1 MLFRPVAAGLMIVT
15 SLASANVARA
25 EVTIVLSINLTGL
38 DPGARFVQPHCVG
51 FGAERHRLVIASGGL
66 PFQPVTGGQFVQTVR
81 FPMRR
86 TEAAGGPV
94 TEYACGV
101 SVWGQRRDGVA
112 YTFNTPAVAAF
123 SRPSVTRRL
132 SRAGWG
138 MLGDSWSWPGDG
150 PYTYRAVVAPIA
162 KGPSPQYFSGGVFT
176 PEQARALAVVD
187 ASPSAAAVIT
197 TESRRLGLE
206 NARALPPMA
215 AGREPGERSAGTCPC
230 GCGAGGPDGAACS
243 PAEARAVW
251 ERLPPY
257 EPTPPGGARRD
268 PPPPSPSAP
277 PPPAGRS
284 PAGTPITVEAPPIFF
299 RGTGDF
305 MQYVP

>member
-1 MLFRPVAAGLMIVT
+1 MLFRPVAAGLSIVA
-15 SLASANVARA
+15 SLACANVAKA
-25 EVTIVLSINLTGL
+25 DVTIVLSINLTGL

-176 PEQARALAVVD
+176 PEQARALAEVE
-187 ASPSAAAVIT
+187 AAPVA
-197 TESRRLGLE
+197 EE
-206 NARALPPMA
+206 
-215 AGREPGERSAGTCPC
+215 CPC
-230 GCGAGGPDGAACS
+230 GCGSGRADGTACS
-243 PAEARAVW
+243 AAEAKAFW
-251 ERLPPY
+251 DRLPRY
-257 EPTPPGGARRD
+257 EPTPPGGDRRD
-268 PPPPSPSAP
+268 PPPPSPPAP
-277 PPPAGRS
+277 PPPAERS
-284 PAGTPITVEAPPIFF
+284 PAVITAVRVPGGRAAGAGTPLTVEAPPIFF

-305 MQYVP
+305 VQYVP